1 MTQQTTERRV
11 GRAAQATSPATPVAE
26 ESPPKVAT
34 MATRIR
40 TTIGEY
46 GDKLPIGIL
55 DRDGRLHKDIVCKP
69 WKTRDERELGKKL
82 ASDAGMIEHV
92 PLVVANM
99 CSRIGPHNMDTIPDG
114 EKSVI
119 LSTMYMAD
127 VFYAYTLLRTKTM
140 GHRLQLQVSCPRAH
154 CGATFPYTGDLRTT
168 EVMAVEDIDSIL
180 RKVDLEDP
188 ITIRKKHVTHFML
201 AAPKWSVM
209 DQGKGSINEADIKAY
224 VLQGTIVG
232 INDDQEPVSLTLN
245 EIDELSK
252 RDFEGLQENI
262 NKNFLGPKMG
272 LEGKCT
278 PEVCERFRHGG
289 VEFKLPIDWNY
300 RNFFG
305 GSSR

>member
-1 MTQQTTERRV
+1 MTQTTAERRV
-11 GRAAQATSPATPVAE
+11 SRAPATATEKTPE
-26 ESPPKVAT
+26 PPKLVSA
-34 MATRIR
+34 MATRIK

-69 WKTRDERELGKKL
+69 WKTRDERVLGQKI
-82 ASDAGMIEHV
+82 APDAGMIEHV

-99 CSRIGPHNMDTIPDG
+99 CSRIGPHDMDAIPDA

-119 LSTMYMAD
+119 MSTMYMAD

-140 GHRLQLQVSCPRAH
+140 GHRLQLTVQCPRNS
-154 CGATFPYTGDLRTT
+154 CGVTFPYVGDLRTT

-180 RKVDLEDP
+180 RRVDLKDP
-188 ITIRKKHVTHFML
+188 ITIRKKTVTHFML
-201 AAPKWSVM
+201 SAPKWSVM
-209 DQGKGSINEADIKAY
+209 DQGKGSMNEADIKAY

-232 INDDQEPVSLTLN
+232 LNNEEEPVSLTLN

-252 RDFEGLQENI
+252 PDFEDLQENI
-262 NKNFLGPKMG
+262 NQNFFGPKMG

-278 PEVCERFRHGG
+278 PDVCTRFKQGG
-289 VEFKLPIDWNY
+289 IDFKLPIDWTY